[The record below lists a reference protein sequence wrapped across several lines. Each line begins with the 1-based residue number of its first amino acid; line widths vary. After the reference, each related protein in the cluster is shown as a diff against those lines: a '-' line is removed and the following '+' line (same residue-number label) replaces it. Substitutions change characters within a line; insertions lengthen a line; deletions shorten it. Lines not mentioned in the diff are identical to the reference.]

1 MNGTVLE
8 YYEVR
13 GFGYLKGE
21 EEREEY
27 CFYSSD
33 LQTNGG
39 LLKKGDQVEFDL
51 YRGHGVRAI
60 NVRKNDR

>member
-1 MNGTVLE
+1 MNGIVLE

-13 GFGYLKGE
+13 RFGYLKDE
-21 EEREEY
+21 DKDEY

-33 LQTNGG
+33 VQTNVG

-60 NVRKNDR
+60 NVRKNSR